1 MLHTTA
7 HTTPDTVRPCR
18 YPGPGE
24 QRTAARLS
32 SDYCL
37 HDEQGRRLGAFRAL
51 PEAPVL
57 EQNAPTVLLTPTK

>member
-1 MLHTTA
+1 MLTTA
-7 HTTPDTVRPCR
+7 NRMPQDAVQQCR
-18 YPGPGE
+18 CPGSGE

-57 EQNAPTVLLTPTK
+57 EQNAPTVFLTLTK